1 MHIDSLSIFHVAL
14 PRKTPKIIAG
24 RPCETLE
31 TVLVKLSSGDA
42 VGWGEAAPGN
52 APTGTSEWAA
62 GAFAVL
68 RDWLAP
74 TVVKTEIESGK
85 TLAERLAP
93 FRGNQYAKAALDI
106 AWWDLSARMQ
116 ERPLHELLGAN
127 LPSPP
132 APLPVGEGS
141 NLSPPAPIRKTGEG
155 SNLSPPAP
163 IRKTGEGSNLSPP
176 APIRKTGEG
185 SNQPSPPAP
194 LPEGEGRSVEVGPC
208 LDQMESP
215 DAFMAAIGAAFE
227 AGFRRVKLKIRP
239 GWALD
244 MLRSVRQEF
253 PGERFHIDCEGA
265 LNLSF
270 SEMLYR
276 FDDFALEMV
285 EQPLAAEDLVAHAM
299 LQESLRTPICLDES
313 IAAPLHAEMA
323 LDLKSC
329 RHVNLKAGRVGGL
342 TAALEILG
350 ACQAAEV
357 SCWGGASAQSAVGAR
372 ADLNLTACTNSDYP
386 ADFFPSASELAED
399 LAEPLH
405 PLRDARDGA
414 VRIVLAAGPGLGAVP
429 DAALLEKFLL
439 QKAEI

>member
-1 MHIDSLSIFHVAL
+1 MHIDSLSLFHVAL
-14 PRKTPKIIAG
+14 PRKRPQVIAG
-24 RPCETLE
+24 RPCKTLE
-31 TVLVKLSSGDA
+31 TVLVKLASGGA

-52 APTGTSEWAA
+52 APTGNSEWAA

-74 TVVKTEIESGK
+74 AVVKTEIDSGK

-106 AWWDLSARMQ
+106 AWWDLCGADARPAVARVAACQ
-116 ERPLHELLGAN
+116 TPLTPG
-127 LPSPP
+127 PSPKGR
-132 APLPVGEGS
+132 GERVS
-141 NLSPPAPIRKTGEG
+141 RQA
-155 SNLSPPAP
+155 
-163 IRKTGEGSNLSPP
+163 
-176 APIRKTGEG
+176 
-185 SNQPSPPAP
+185 
-194 LPEGEGRSVEVGPC
+194 VEVGPC

-215 DAFMAAIGAAFE
+215 EAFMAAIAAAFE

-239 GWALD
+239 GWALE

-253 PGERFHIDCEGA
+253 PGETFHIDCEGA
-265 LNLSF
+265 LSLGYM
-270 SEMLYR
+270 EMLYR

-313 IAAPLHAEMA
+313 IASPLHAEMA

-342 TAALEILG
+342 TAALTILE

-357 SCWGGASAQSAVGAR
+357 SCWGGAAAQSAIGAR
-372 ADLNLTACTNSDYP
+372 ADLALAACANSEYP
-386 ADFFPSASELAED
+386 ADFFPSESELAED

-405 PLRDARDGA
+405 PLRDASDGA
-414 VRIVLAAGPGLGAVP
+414 VRIALAAEPGLGVVP
-429 DAALLEKFLL
+429 DAALLEKFAV
-439 QKAEI
+439 QKAEM